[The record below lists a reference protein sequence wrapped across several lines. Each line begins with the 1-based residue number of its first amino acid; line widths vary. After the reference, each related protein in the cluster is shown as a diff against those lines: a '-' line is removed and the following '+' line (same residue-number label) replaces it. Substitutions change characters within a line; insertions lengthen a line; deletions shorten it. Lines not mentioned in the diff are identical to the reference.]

1 MQRLRFVAMISRPMP
16 QRLSS
21 ETCPAKIQD
30 RKVTQTCAYRPR
42 LRGGCLKPETVSN
55 FSNFCMR
62 LLQSTTPHLQRTP
75 LCNVVQHIY
84 IYILYILYNIY
95 YIYILYMHPAVWTPA
110 PKGHPTKPYQ
120 AIGQVGSCKPSK
132 PLLQVLPPRCPRRS
146 PSISTSKPGTG
157 NWPTLAALLATSA
170 TLATTPIH
178 DNQLNHSTWSTKNK
192 LVTYNIL

>member
-84 IYILYILYNIY
+84 ILYIYIY
-95 YIYILYMHPAVWTPA
+95 YIYIIYIIYIYYICTRQYEPPL
-110 PKGHPTKPYQ
+110 PKDIPPSH
-120 AIGQVGSCKPSK
+120 IKPSAK
-132 PLLQVLPPRCPRRS
+132 SAPANLPNLCCRSFHHGAQGVHRVFQLRSLAPATDQRLPHCLQRLQRLRRHQFM
-146 PSISTSKPGTG
+146 II
-157 NWPTLAALLATSA
+157 N
-170 TLATTPIH
+170 
-178 DNQLNHSTWSTKNK
+178 
-192 LVTYNIL
+192 